1 MTTKNPAVKAKS
13 SFSFGKFLGN
23 WGSIIALVLVFTIF
37 AVKMPD
43 MFLQTSNMITIL
55 RAISVTTVIA
65 IGLTI
70 TLAVGGFDLSA
81 GSMASMTGVLVISF
95 LCWFQMSMFTSILL
109 SIVLTIALTMFTMLL
124 IVKFKVP
131 DLLATLAMMFT
142 IDGLSLTYAGG
153 GAVSK
158 GMPRAGI
165 ASTNGEIPL
174 AFKEMGQAPTIII
187 IMVVIVVLVHIFLT
201 YTKYGRYLYA
211 VGGNKEAARLSG
223 IPIKTYRVIA
233 GAIAAVFIGI
243 GGVLVASRNM
253 SAQIQGAAG
262 YSMPAI
268 SAVFIGRSVAGAEKP
283 NAFGTFIG
291 AALVG
296 VLENGLVMM
305 SVPYYSLNAVKGL
318 VLAIAL
324 ASAYY
329 SQKED

>member
-1 MTTKNPAVKAKS
+1 MTTNNPAIKTKEP
-13 SFSFGKFLGN
+13 FKIGKFIGN
-23 WGSIIALVLVFTIF
+23 WGSIIALVLIF
-37 AVKMPD
+37 ALFALKMPD
-43 MFLQTSNMITIL
+43 MFLQGSNMITIL
-55 RAISVTTVIA
+55 RAISVTTIIG

-95 LCWFQMSMFTSILL
+95 ICWFQLSMFMSIVL
-109 SIVLTIALTMFTMLL
+109 SIVATVALTMITMLL
-124 IVKFKVP
+124 IIKFKVP

-165 ASTNGEIPL
+165 ESTDGVISNV
-174 AFKEMGQAPTIII
+174 FKEMGQAPSIII

-201 YTKYGRYLYA
+201 YTKYGRYMYA

-223 IPIKTYRVIA
+223 IPVKRYRLFA
-233 GAIAAVFIGI
+233 GALAAVFIAI
-243 GGVLVASRNM
+243 GGILVASRNM

-305 SVPYYSLNAVKGL
+305 SVPYYSLNAVKGI

-329 SQKED
+329 SQKND